1 MGDKNI
7 QLREASLNTL
17 GSIGLPE
24 TIVVENMFLKSL
36 TDKEP

>member
-1 MGDKNI
+1 MNDQSV

-24 TIVVENMFLKSL
+24 TIVVEPQFLKSL
-36 TDKEP
+36 SDKEP